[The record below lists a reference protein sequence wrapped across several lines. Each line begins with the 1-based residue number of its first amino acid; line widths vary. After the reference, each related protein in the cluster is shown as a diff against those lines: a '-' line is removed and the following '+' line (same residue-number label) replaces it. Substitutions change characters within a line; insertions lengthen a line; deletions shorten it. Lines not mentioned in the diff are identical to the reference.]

1 MLYVDVEAEVV
12 VVVEE
17 EEEEE
22 DDEDEDEEVVVEED
36 VWRDGFFLRWVWGWE
51 EADTECNLDEK
62 W

>member
-1 MLYVDVEAEVV
+1 M
-12 VVVEE
+12 

-22 DDEDEDEEVVVEED
+22 DEDEEEEDEEVVVEED